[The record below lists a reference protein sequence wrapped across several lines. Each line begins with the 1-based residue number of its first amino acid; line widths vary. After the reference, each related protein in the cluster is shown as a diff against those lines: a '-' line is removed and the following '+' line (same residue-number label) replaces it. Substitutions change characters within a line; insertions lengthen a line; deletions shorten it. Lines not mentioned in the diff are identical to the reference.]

1 MVKAEQPDVV
11 LVATGSEVTQL
22 PIPVWMTLRL
32 NRSERNWKWLMQ
44 RCYPSVTPNVPRAFV

>member
-32 NRSERNWKWLMQ
+32 NRSERN
-44 RCYPSVTPNVPRAFV
+44 